1 LCRIADQL
9 RRLEREVCIAG
20 RMGGEEFVIAVSGLT
35 SFALAQFAERVRT
48 GLGALDHGEVSKHR
62 TVTVSIG
69 VAEGSTRTRF
79 QRLYSA
85 ADRALYDAKR
95 AGRNKVIFSS
105 GLGDPQS
112 REEMER
118 DQFSFRWP
126 RKRA

>member
-1 LCRIADQL
+1 
-9 RRLEREVCIAG
+9 
-20 RMGGEEFVIAVSGLT
+20 MGGEEFVVAISGLT
-35 SFALAQFAERVRT
+35 NFALAQFAERLRT
-48 GLGALDHGEVSKHR
+48 ALATLDHGDVTR
-62 TVTVSIG
+62 QRQVTVSIG

-95 AGRNKVIFSS
+95 AGRNKVVFSS
-105 GLGDPQS
+105 GLGDVGA

-118 DQFSFRWP
+118 DQFTFRWP